1 MIRDS
6 RFSDWVCLQG
16 RSQETQA
23 IGIIS
28 NRREFLARSAVLA
41 AAAAVPLGSFPQ
53 ETMRARRI
61 PGTDEF
67 LPVVG
72 LGGPDIF
79 IDLPPEGRELPIS
92 VLRTM
97 VDLGGRLLDTPSFFR
112 PDVPYL
118 GQLLAE
124 TGLRDQMFLTGK
136 ITVNGKAAGI
146 RHLER
151 LVANL
156 NKQPMDLLMIHNMR
170 TMDEHWPTLRDWKEA
185 GRTRYIGVSL
195 TRNRDSTRLDQ
206 FMRTERPDF
215 IMTGYSIHNPLAAET
230 TLPLAADLGI
240 AVLIVEAFK
249 TTDDGAL
256 FSLVAGKP
264 LPEWAS
270 EFDCE
275 TWAQYSLKFIL
286 SHPAVTGVVTE
297 TRQVRHVIDNMRAG
311 YGRLPDEATRQRM
324 SEYLLSL

>member
-1 MIRDS
+1 MAG
-6 RFSDWVCLQG
+6 LNK
-16 RSQETQA
+16 
-23 IGIIS
+23 S
-28 NRREFLARSAVLA
+28 NRRDFLTHSAALA
-41 AAAAVPLGSFPQ
+41 AAASLPVRSFAQ
-53 ETMRARRI
+53 ETMEARAI

-67 LPVVG
+67 LPVIG
-72 LGGPDIF
+72 LGAPDIF
-79 IDLPPEGRELPIS
+79 VDLPPEGKELPIA
-92 VLRTM
+92 VLETM
-97 VDLGGRLLDTPSFFR
+97 IGLGGRLLDTPSFFR
-112 PDVPYL
+112 PNVPYL
-118 GQLLAE
+118 GELIE
-124 TGLRDQMFLTGK
+124 EMGIRDEMFLTGK
-136 ITVNGKAAGI
+136 ITVNGKEAGI

-170 TMDEHWPTLRDWKEA
+170 TMDEHWPTLREWKDA

-195 TRNRDSTRLDQ
+195 TRNADYVEFDR

-215 IMTGYSIHNPLAAET
+215 IMTGYSIHHPLAAET

-249 TTDDGAL
+249 TDDDGGI

-264 LPEWAS
+264 LPEWAPEHDIES
-270 EFDCE
+270 
-275 TWAQYSLKFIL
+275 WAQYSLKFIL

-324 SEYLLSL
+324 SDYLLSL